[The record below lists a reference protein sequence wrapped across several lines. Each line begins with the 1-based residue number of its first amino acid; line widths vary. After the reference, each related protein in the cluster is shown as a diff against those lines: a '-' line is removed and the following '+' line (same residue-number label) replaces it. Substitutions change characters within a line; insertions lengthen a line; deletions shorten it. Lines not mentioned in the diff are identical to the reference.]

1 MIRHPVTFL
10 FIFPPSLCLRRHD
23 FSIRRA
29 ALNVVLLH
37 TLGAQMHFTP
47 AMSLMA
53 TLSILSCR
61 CRMQM
66 SAGCL
71 RDGKRVTNDASPSPI
86 AVAFPCA
93 QVRHDTANNL
103 RCTSC
108 GVVQYIHAQPD
119 WDLYPTECWIQVC
132 VHSRLLLQHWVRGG
146 CASVFW
152 SEWKPLF

>member
-86 AVAFPCA
+86 DVAFPCA

-108 GVVQYIHAQPD
+108 GVCSIYMLSLIEICTPQNVGYK
-119 WDLYPTECWIQVC
+119 C
-132 VHSRLLLQHWVRGG
+132 VSVPGYCCNIGGGGG
-146 CASVFW
+146 CASVF
-152 SEWKPLF
+152 